1 MSVMILLVGEQPAP
15 NLLPLRHYDPSR
27 VVLVHTSFPL
37 SQLRGR
43 RLAGLIG
50 DAVEHPLCEV
60 DAYRI
65 EAIRQVL
72 GAYLQERGW
81 SGNELIFNLTG
92 GTKTMS
98 LAAYEV
104 AREMSASAFY
114 YQSEDRQSLIHHYR
128 FDRGALIAEE
138 PLAIAET
145 LALDDYLKL
154 YVGRYTPSDLP
165 KQPFEAA
172 VYQALKTSGV
182 TGLEVMPAVFLTE
195 LGGNVEVDMLVR
207 HGNQV
212 AVLEAKRKA
221 GKEGI
226 DQLNGVTDQRTL
238 GTYTRKLLVSATPLD
253 DNNLALAAAHR
264 IDVVVLES
272 GRESAL
278 SAADRA
284 KLIDVITGM
293 LGVRQ

>member
-1 MSVMILLVGEQPAP
+1 MIYGVKSPRLGKGEVKKRGAGIFQLSRLL
-15 NLLPLRHYDPSR
+15 HKSR
-27 VVLVHTSFPL
+27 GHRRR
-37 SQLRGR
+37 QLRP
-43 RLAGLIG
+43 GL
-50 DAVEHPLCEV
+50 H
-60 DAYRI
+60 
-65 EAIRQVL
+65 
-72 GAYLQERGW
+72 
-81 SGNELIFNLTG
+81 
-92 GTKTMS
+92 
-98 LAAYEV
+98 
-104 AREMSASAFY
+104 
-114 YQSEDRQSLIHHYR
+114 
-128 FDRGALIAEE
+128 
-138 PLAIAET
+138 
-145 LALDDYLKL
+145 
-154 YVGRYTPSDLP
+154 
-165 KQPFEAA
+165 
-172 VYQALKTSGV
+172 
-182 TGLEVMPAVFLTE
+182 
-195 LGGNVEVDMLVR
+195 
-207 HGNQV
+207 QV